1 MELREQ
7 YYEETGQ
14 GVLNVIDGKVT
25 GNYTNDYVFWL
36 ESKIKTSNKVYVKCP
51 ECNGKESHEYY
62 CGDSLCANCGGT
74 GQIT

>member
-1 MELREQ
+1 
-7 YYEETGQ
+7 
-14 GVLNVIDGKVT
+14 
-25 GNYTNDYVFWL
+25 
-36 ESKIKTSNKVYVKCP
+36 VKCP